1 MFLRNIFGIEKPI
14 IGVVHLLPL
23 PGSPC
28 AVSLRKVVEH
38 AVRDAKAYENGG
50 IDGIIL
56 ENFGDTPYRVGFV
69 GPETIASMTVV
80 AVKVSENVD
89 IPIGVNVLRNDAKAA
104 LAIAHAIGGKFIRVN
119 IHVGA
124 YATDQG
130 IIEGA
135 AHETLI
141 LRKLLNTKVAI
152 FADVHVKHAYPLWN
166 LDIRYAAR
174 DNVIRGLADA
184 VIITGKSTGEPPT
197 KRDILSIKNVLK
209 ETPVLVGSGVN
220 VENLGIYFEVAD
232 GIVVG
237 TSLKVGGETKNP
249 VDVEKVKMFVKKA
262 DKYR

>member
-1 MFLRNIFGIEKPI
+1 MFLRDIFDVKKPI

-28 AVSLRKVVEH
+28 AVPLRKVVEH
-38 AVRDAKAYENGG
+38 AVKDARAYENGG

-56 ENFGDTPYRVGFV
+56 ENFGDTPYRVGSV

-80 AVKVSENVD
+80 AVRVSESVD
-89 IPIGVNVLRNDAKAA
+89 IPIGINVLRNDAKAA

-124 YATDQG
+124 YVTDQG

-135 AHETLI
+135 AYETLM
-141 LRKLLNTKVAI
+141 LRKLLNAKVAI

-166 LDIRYAAR
+166 LDIRYAAK
-174 DNVIRGLADA
+174 DAVTRGLADA

-197 KRDILSIKNVLK
+197 MGDVLSVKEVLK
-209 ETPVLVGSGVN
+209 GTPVFIGSGID
-220 VENLGIYFEVAD
+220 VENVGVYLEIAD
-232 GIVVG
+232 GLIVG
-237 TSLKVGGETKNP
+237 TSLKIGGETRNP
-249 VDVEKVKMFVKKA
+249 VDVEKVRMFVKEA
-262 DKYR
+262 NNYR